1 MSDRSHEPQQLL
13 ESLLSPEET
22 RAEPEQTQQ
31 QSVEHEDLDALIDE
45 FETMLA
51 RSRRMPFGRK
61 LMVDEEYAMELVDR
75 LRASIPGAVRQAGR
89 ILEQQDTIIDE
100 AREEARRMLHE
111 RGLMAQLEVER
122 ERVLARAEQDAERM
136 RGETDAYIRGVLGG
150 LEDRLAKLQ
159 AGVRAGIEALG
170 PVDAQG
176 AEE

>member
-13 ESLLSPEET
+13 ESLMTPEET
-22 RAEPEQTQQ
+22 RAEPGQTQEQ
-31 QSVEHEDLDALIDE
+31 AVEDEDVDALIDE

-61 LMVDEEYAMELVDR
+61 LLVDEEHAMELVDR
-75 LRASIPGAVRQAGR
+75 LRAAIPGAVRQAQR
-89 ILEQQDTIIDE
+89 VLEEQDTIIDE

-111 RGLMAQLEVER
+111 RGLLAQLEVER

-136 RGETDAYIRGVLGG
+136 RGETDAYVRGVLNG
-150 LEDRLAKLQ
+150 LEERLAKLQ
-159 AGVRAGIEALG
+159 SSVRAGIEALG
-170 PVDAQG
+170 PVEAPA